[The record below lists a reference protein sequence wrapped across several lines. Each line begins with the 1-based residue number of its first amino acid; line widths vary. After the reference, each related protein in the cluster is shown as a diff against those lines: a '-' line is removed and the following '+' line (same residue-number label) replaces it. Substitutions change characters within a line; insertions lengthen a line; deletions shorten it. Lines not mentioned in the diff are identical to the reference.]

1 VLGKNDLDTLSGGQW
16 RVQRHQR
23 AINLG
28 TAAAVAEIGVH
39 TVREIDRRRA
49 ARQIDDPALRGQDV
63 DRLVKGRLLVLP
75 DPVRGVGHFIT
86 PGQQLAQPGDLF
98 VVAVFGPGLAALLV
112 APVRSN
118 TQFRVAMHLASTDLH
133 FERAPIGAV
142 HGRMQR
148 AVVIAF
154 RVRNVIVELLGN
166 RRPDVVHDAQSGIA
180 GLHIVDDDPYG
191 TNIVDFG
198 KRHVLLAH
206 LVPDAVDVFWPA
218 VDLGVGHAGA
228 QQFGPQPFAG
238 FGDEL
243 LALGSLLVEMLRNL
257 LVDRRMQKA
266 EREVLEFPLQFPD
279 AKPVGQR

>member
-1 VLGKNDLDTLSGGQW
+1 
-16 RVQRHQR
+16 
-23 AINLG
+23 
-28 TAAAVAEIGVH
+28 
-39 TVREIDRRRA
+39 
-49 ARQIDDPALRGQDV
+49 
-63 DRLVKGRLLVLP
+63 
-75 DPVRGVGHFIT
+75 
-86 PGQQLAQPGDLF
+86 
-98 VVAVFGPGLAALLV
+98 
-112 APVRSN
+112 
-118 TQFRVAMHLASTDLH
+118 M
-133 FERAPIGAV
+133 

-180 GLHIVDDDPYG
+180 VLHFVDDDAQRAHV
-191 TNIVDFG
+191 IDFG
-198 KRHVLLAH
+198 KLDILLAH

-266 EREVLEFPLQFPD
+266 KGEILEFPLQFPD
-279 AKPVGQR
+279 AEPVGQRRIERQRFARHRDPQLIRLFGGKVTQGLCTRGQPQEDHADVLDHRQQHLAQYLDLRLHLLRILFAALDRIGDKTARDRPHAVQTRNPVDQLRDARPENPSRCGPGHVPASAGTAKSSAASRESTSSLRPATISAIPSA